1 MKKEISKLKKE
12 NDKIWSLIIRKKAN
26 FTCEMCGTQTNKLEA
41 HHIFSRR
48 HILLR
53 WDTRNGIGLCYYC
66 HLQRAHREPV
76 EFAEWIKE
84 KIGTRLYN
92 KLKKLSRQEAH
103 LSDDDIRKWNE
114 KLRKEFKQVWG
125 VSYEEYKKRKRR

>member
-1 MKKEISKLKKE
+1 M
-12 NDKIWSLIIRKKAN
+12 
-26 FTCEMCGTQTNKLEA
+26 
-41 HHIFSRR
+41 
-48 HILLR
+48 
-53 WDTRNGIGLCYYC
+53 
-66 HLQRAHREPV
+66 
-76 EFAEWIKE
+76 IKE